1 MLEEVPL
8 ALRVNAL
15 AIVSKYMPSV
25 LLLTYEPLPI
35 VVDPMMTLTALLGV
49 PASCIWL
56 SFQSKQRSPTTL
68 LLMDKPFFGSYKSVP
83 APLPVAVDEPMVA
96 MPLEIEQEELAVA
109 VWDEQEGGPVLRQA
123 PAKVVL
129 RRSARIAGAKKKKKL
144 EGTVLV
150 KVNGVDVRRSA
161 RQLKKNKQIQNA

>member
-1 MLEEVPL
+1 
-8 ALRVNAL
+8 
-15 AIVSKYMPSV
+15 
-25 LLLTYEPLPI
+25 
-35 VVDPMMTLTALLGV
+35 
-49 PASCIWL
+49 
-56 SFQSKQRSPTTL
+56 
-68 LLMDKPFFGSYKSVP
+68 
-83 APLPVAVDEPMVA
+83 MVA